1 MPSKLL
7 PARSQKPAKA
17 RKGTYLG
24 VGRSF
29 TRKATVVALGALLAG
44 GAHAAAITW
53 VGGTSDVNDGTNW
66 NPPQLGLFYGRGI
79 CQWRRSDASDG

>member
-66 NPPQLGLFYGRGI
+66 NPPQLGALLRKRYMSMAEE
-79 CQWRRSDASDG
+79 RRQ